1 MATAGKALAAVG
13 AGADLKKMQ
22 RDMAAF
28 SRENAKM
35 EMAGEMVDGALEDA
49 LDGDGVEE
57 ETDEMVNQVRCGG
70 LLGRVCLMLKLS
82 AQLRPP
88 WPHGHGSCT
97 AFCRSFD
104 CLHACLPSHPS
115 PPPTPLPTCVQVLD
129 QIGIDLVA
137 GSVAAPKQRVPASRV
152 AAPAAA
158 AETQEDEEADD
169 LVARLAALK

>member
-82 AQLRPP
+82 A
-88 WPHGHGSCT
+88 
-97 AFCRSFD
+97 
-104 CLHACLPSHPS
+104 
-115 PPPTPLPTCVQVLD
+115 
-129 QIGIDLVA
+129 
-137 GSVAAPKQRVPASRV
+137 
-152 AAPAAA
+152 
-158 AETQEDEEADD
+158 
-169 LVARLAALK
+169 